1 MFILENRLG
10 GYITNVNNKFTVTG
24 NIKRASVFATERKAL
39 NVKES
44 LPRTIKRETYYVREL
59 STETEDSMIE
69 DEDYIVTGHIDRD
82 DEYVNKVKK
91 MLQEISNCEEDL
103 LLKEEEYK
111 SRLSELDKELVDIDH
126 WIEFYP
132 VSAYDGYRMTK
143 MRKDRLLERRKIKD
157 SLSEI
162 SIIRSIKGGE
172 TLKNL
177 NGIEEKKYTPR
188 ALTNIF
194 REKEIV
200 KKRREKRCVTQ

>member
-24 NIKRASVFATERKAL
+24 NIKRASVFTTERKAL

-44 LPRTIKRETYYVREL
+44 LPRTVKRETYYVRKL
-59 STETEDSMIE
+59 PTEIEDSMIE

>member
-1 MFILENRLG
+1 MFILENKLG

>member
-24 NIKRASVFATERKAL
+24 NIKKAFVFATERKAL

-44 LPRTIKRETYYVREL
+44 LPRTVKRETYYVREL

-82 DEYVNKVKK
+82 NEYINKVKK